1 MARYIP
7 VLVAAAVALS
17 GCVNTAEIAK
27 ALAAS
32 ERSWCMSVTSIYGT
46 VRVGGTGLASGTVM
60 CSQEGLAVTSGSAV
74 TVPVSLSVAPTV
86 VPAK

>member
-46 VRVGGTGLASGTVM
+46 VRVGGTGLSSGTVV
-60 CSQEGLAVTSGSAV
+60 CSQEGLSMSSVPVVTI
-74 TVPVSLSVAPTV
+74 PVSLSV